1 MAYPTEGG
9 RQGAIHAPRRDGDRI
24 GQPGAAGDPRGPAR
38 MTDPASDQPETGA
51 ATPQTMGQMFD
62 HFDPQDLS
70 GGTYYGA
77 DGAAYATEADAPMR
91 SGTGRALFNVIG
103 GLVSVSL
110 IAGLGVWSYR
120 VVMRDVQGI
129 PIIQAQDGPMRV
141 APENPGGNIA
151 VHQGLAVNS
160 VQSVGEA
167 VPVPEALVLAPVPEG
182 LRAEDQPRV
191 ELAAAM
197 QAEAE
202 AAAQAERLA
211 QAEAAAQSERSAQ
224 AQVSRAASVPAT
236 LERAGL
242 DTPSPTLPGTTAT
255 LASLT
260 PDVIRN
266 DPAAAAREMML
277 GLTRGVTLPAADA
290 APREIA
296 RAEDAASLIA
306 EPETAMVED
315 AEASDPAP
323 ELDARDSA
331 PVEVLPDAVAEVDDP
346 DVASAIMAALGATQS
361 LEEEVAETV
370 RVAALA
376 QTPEPGMMVKGPGPA
391 RSPRP
396 APRPANRVMRVAP
409 TQVSLPAAP
418 VEAAEVAVADIP
430 VGARLVQLGAFDSAE
445 DARTAWGRING
456 RFAALMEGKSR
467 VVQEARSG
475 GRTFYRLRA
484 TGFDDLSEARRFC
497 AALVAERADCIPVM
511 AR

>member
-1 MAYPTEGG
+1 MS
-9 RQGAIHAPRRDGDRI
+9 DGTG
-24 GQPGAAGDPRGPAR
+24 GQPGDGV
-38 MTDPASDQPETGA
+38 
-51 ATPQTMGQMFD
+51 ATAPQMMGQMFD
-62 HFDPQDLS
+62 QFDPQDLS

-77 DGAAYATEADAPMR
+77 DGAAYATEADAPMH
-91 SGTGRALFNVIG
+91 SGTGRVLINVMG
-103 GLVSVSL
+103 ALVSVSL

-129 PIIQAQDGPMRV
+129 PVVTAQEGPMRV

-160 VQSVGEA
+160 VQSLGEA
-167 VPVPEALVLAPVPEG
+167 VPVPEALVLAPVPDG

-197 QAEAE
+197 QAQAD

-211 QAEAAAQSERSAQ
+211 QAKAAAQAE
-224 AQVSRAASVPAT
+224 VSRAANAPAAT
-236 LERAGL
+236 TPLERAG
-242 DTPSPTLPGTTAT
+242 TGVPVQGLPGTTAT

-260 PDVIRN
+260 PDVIRK

-290 APREIA
+290 APREIT
-296 RAEDAASLIA
+296 RAADAASLIA
-306 EPETAMVED
+306 EPETVALGAPD
-315 AEASDPAP
+315 AQLSAP
-323 ELDARDSA
+323 EMDARDSA
-331 PVEVLPDAVAEVDDP
+331 PVEVLPEAVSEVDDP
-346 DVASAIMAALGATQS
+346 DVASAIMAALGATRS

-376 QTPEPGMMVKGPGPA
+376 QPPEPSVMVKGPGPA

-396 APRPANRVMRVAP
+396 APRPAGRVMRVAP
-409 TQVSLPAAP
+409 VQASVTATAP
-418 VEAAEVAVADIP
+418 VEVEDVAAADIP

-445 DARTAWGRING
+445 DARGAWGRINS
-456 RFAALMEGKSR
+456 RFGALMEGKGR